1 MDGSQKD
8 TEIVTYRIPRIEVYP
23 VTDDEMCRIEEGC
36 GRVSQ
41 DFAFATS
48 FLSFGVAFF
57 IALMTATFSETRR
70 TAFIIVVVICGIVVF
85 YTGVRWWMQKG
96 KVPEVIAKIR
106 SRKTE
111 PQIPPGGSG
120 LV

>member
-1 MDGSQKD
+1 MDDLPKS

-36 GRVSQ
+36 GRVSE
-41 DFAFATS
+41 DFAFAMS
-48 FLSFGVAFF
+48 FLSFGVAFL

-70 TAFIIVVVICGIVVF
+70 IVFVIIVVVCGIGF
-85 YTGVRWWMQKG
+85 LYTGVRWLMQKE

-111 PQIPPGGSG
+111 PEVPPAAQP
-120 LV
+120 